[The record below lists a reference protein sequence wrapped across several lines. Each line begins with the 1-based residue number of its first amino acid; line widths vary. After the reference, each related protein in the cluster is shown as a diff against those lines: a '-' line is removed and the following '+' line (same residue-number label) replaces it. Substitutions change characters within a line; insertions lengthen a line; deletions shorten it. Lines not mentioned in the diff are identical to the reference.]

1 MLDYLDKGYFVMFFF
16 GFLIDKIN
24 LFPFFLGIS
33 LGLFISTNNS
43 TIKYLSLFNQSYSYI
58 KKNLDIYIPDD
69 TFISKE
75 NIISKNIN
83 TTTNDINTTTTNDIN
98 TTTNDINTTTT
109 NDINTTTNDYQSSN
123 PENCQQV
130 DSNEN
135 IKSPL

>member
-1 MLDYLDKGYFVMFFF
+1 M
-16 GFLIDKIN
+16 
-24 LFPFFLGIS
+24 GIS

-98 TTTNDINTTTT
+98 TTTND
-109 NDINTTTNDYQSSN
+109 YQSSN